1 MLTALYVVNT
11 LLLFF
16 FLWLPHKPRVT
27 WPWRTNS
34 GTRLCASQGV
44 CTTVSQCRQ
53 TFICT
58 SLFYLKQSEI
68 TSGKLEFESGTWW
81 TFGLHSGLRIVGN
94 ANLTLPMSRRAAILK
109 IHGFICVWLGYN
121 ITSIWQFPQLT
132 VICVRTGLHL
142 HIRFRKWLKNF
153 ASETL
158 TGVWVVLGLDA
169 TKDSRTL
176 QQKNKEIKN
185 CGNEITKLEVTN
197 FLSSGVFQIQDI
209 AQKNG
214 DKVTL

>member
-1 MLTALYVVNT
+1 MLTALYVVNS

-16 FLWLPHKPRVT
+16 FLRLPHKPRVT

-34 GTRLCASQGV
+34 STRLRASQGV
-44 CTTVSQCRQ
+44 CTTDSQCRQ
-53 TFICT
+53 TLIGT

-81 TFGLHSGLRIVGN
+81 TFGLYSGLGIFGN
-94 ANLTLPMSRRAAILK
+94 ASVTLPILNTAGILK

-142 HIRFRKWLKNF
+142 HIRFRNCIKHF

-176 QQKNKEIKN
+176 QQ
-185 CGNEITKLEVTN
+185 
-197 FLSSGVFQIQDI
+197 
-209 AQKNG
+209 QK
-214 DKVTL
+214 

>member
-1 MLTALYVVNT
+1 MLTTLYVVNS

-16 FLWLPHKPRVT
+16 FLRLPHKPRVT

-34 GTRLCASQGV
+34 STRLRASQGV
-44 CTTVSQCRQ
+44 CTTDSECRQ
-53 TFICT
+53 TLIGT

-81 TFGLHSGLRIVGN
+81 TFGLHSGLGIVGI
-94 ANLTLPMSRRAAILK
+94 ASPTPPISRSAAILK

-121 ITSIWQFPQLT
+121 VTSIWQFPQLT

-158 TGVWVVLGLDA
+158 TGMWVVLGLDA
-169 TKDSRTL
+169 TKYSRTF
-176 QQKNKEIKN
+176 QKKIIKN
-185 CGNEITKLEVTN
+185 R
-197 FLSSGVFQIQDI
+197 
-209 AQKNG
+209 
-214 DKVTL
+214 